1 MAKSHSRKQGKR
13 MKALLREQRMLQ
25 LKKTGAKLLSDRILQ
40 ALQAAGLPAQKRAYE
55 MKLRELLGE

>member
-1 MAKSHSRKQGKR
+1 